1 MNYHALLA
9 ISFFSSLAIA
19 QPKIDSQKDTPP
31 PRADESKTRTEARD
45 MVEKDK
51 ADLNQ
56 KMKDKAPTA
65 EIHGK
70 KTMLQRDR
78 TKENTE
84 DVKQKIKEDQK
95 TKAEPKESH
104 GY

>member
-1 MNYHALLA
+1 MNYHAIIALSL
-9 ISFFSSLAIA
+9 FSSLAFA
-19 QPKIDSQKDTPP
+19 QAKLDSQKDTPP
-31 PRADESKTRTEARD
+31 PRANESKERTEARD

-56 KMKDKAPTA
+56 KMKEGAPTA

-70 KTMLQRDR
+70 KTMLQRNR
-78 TKENTE
+78 VKENRE
-84 DVKQKIKEDQK
+84 DVNQKIKEDQK
-95 TKAEPKESH
+95 TKAEAKQPQ